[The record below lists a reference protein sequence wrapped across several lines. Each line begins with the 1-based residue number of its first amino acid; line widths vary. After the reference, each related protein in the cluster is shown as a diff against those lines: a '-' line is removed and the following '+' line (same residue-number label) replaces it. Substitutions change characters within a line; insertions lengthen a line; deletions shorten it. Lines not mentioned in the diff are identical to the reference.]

1 MKLTVLI
8 SLLSLMCFTLQA
20 QDYVD
25 VFKISGNKTS
35 LGNLEDDY
43 EANMNNINAELY
55 YPTRINEKLEVLI
68 GFTIEN
74 TNISLFDG
82 ANNGNLND
90 ESIISK

>member
-1 MKLTVLI
+1 
-8 SLLSLMCFTLQA
+8 MCFTLQA

-43 EANMNNINAELY
+43 EANMNNINAEFY

-74 TNISLFDG
+74 TNISLFNG